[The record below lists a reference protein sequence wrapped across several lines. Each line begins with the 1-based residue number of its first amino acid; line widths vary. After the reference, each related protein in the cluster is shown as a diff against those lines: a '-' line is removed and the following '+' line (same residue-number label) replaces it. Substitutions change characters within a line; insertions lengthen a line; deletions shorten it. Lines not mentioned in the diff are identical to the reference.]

1 MRNKIATIFKGS
13 VCLGLAVIVSIF
25 GPAKVSNHL
34 DAFWVEEAHH
44 ALLSGLV
51 EARKHAWE
59 NRVTVEL
66 CAASAA
72 QVCVTPEDNHIEGWL
87 TYEVHPEGQRTNIE
101 FYSFHAE
108 YVGLTA
114 SDRFVRYMPL
124 GFDADGYS
132 LQANVIGFDVYS
144 LSGVST
150 KNYTVLVEPSGA
162 LQTLVNG
169 TLRSNRQVAQR

>member
-1 MRNKIATIFKGS
+1 MRNKIVTIFKGCM
-13 VCLGLAVIVSIF
+13 CLGLAVIVSIF
-25 GPAKVSNHL
+25 GPAKVSHHL

-66 CAASAA
+66 CAATAA
-72 QVCVTPEDNHIEGWL
+72 RVCITSEDSDIEGWL
-87 TYEVHPEGQRTNIE
+87 MYEVGPERQRTSIQ

-114 SDRFVRYMPL
+114 SDRFARYTPL

-132 LQANVIGFDVYS
+132 VQANVIGFDVYS

-150 KNYTVLVEPSGA
+150 KNYTILVEPSGA

-169 TLRSNRQVAQR
+169 TLRSNRQIAQR